1 MLMYG
6 KNQDNVVIILQL
18 KINKLKNAIPMDI
31 TFPLKTVHERMGH
44 VSVSGLLT
52 GGENTS

>member
-18 KINKLKNAIPMDI
+18 KMNKLKNAIPMDI
-31 TFPLKTVHERMGH
+31 TFLLKTVCKRMGH
-44 VSVSGLLT
+44 KSFSGLLH
-52 GGENTS
+52 GGENMY

>member
-6 KNQDNVVIILQL
+6 KNQDNVVSILQL

-31 TFPLKTVHERMGH
+31 TFPLKTVHERMGP